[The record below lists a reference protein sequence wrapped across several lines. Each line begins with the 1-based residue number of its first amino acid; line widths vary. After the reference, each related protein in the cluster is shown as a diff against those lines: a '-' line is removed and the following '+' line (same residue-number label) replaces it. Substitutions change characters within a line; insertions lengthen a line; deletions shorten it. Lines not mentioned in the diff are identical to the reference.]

1 MDYSR
6 YGEDGVRV
14 LFGNTID
21 LESTMAV
28 NTGLIW
34 SLFAPILG

>member
-1 MDYSR
+1 MDYSS

-21 LESTMAV
+21 PETSKE
-28 NTGLIW
+28 IRK
-34 SLFAPILG
+34 FYFF